1 MKKILYLILILFSL
15 VSLAACNEKEDNT
28 TNNQDESPIDLSG
41 VVFEGIEVVYD
52 GEEHSIYAYNLPN
65 GVSVSYVGNGVKE
78 VGTHTVV
85 AKLYDGDNILLKE
98 LTATITVINAK
109 DADLPLV

>member
-41 VVFEGIEVVYD
+41 VVLRELKLFTMVKNIVSM
-52 GEEHSIYAYNLPN
+52 HTIYQMEL
-65 GVSVSYVGNGVKE
+65 VC
-78 VGTHTVV
+78 HT
-85 AKLYDGDNILLKE
+85 
-98 LTATITVINAK
+98 
-109 DADLPLV
+109 

>member
-1 MKKILYLILILFSL
+1 M
-15 VSLAACNEKEDNT
+15 
-28 TNNQDESPIDLSG
+28 
-41 VVFEGIEVVYD
+41 
-52 GEEHSIYAYNLPN
+52 
-65 GVSVSYVGNGVKE
+65 SYVGNGVKE